1 MATRIPTQAE
11 YEHREAVEFHR
22 QLKDAEKGTLSE
34 RRHAAMQFAEHLA
47 HDPALVAERIG
58 WLVDGNYG
66 YGAYKAAERV
76 LAGRG
81 NKEAW
86 LVQTIG
92 ALEWQVPPR
101 MTVQIWKK
109 LSPAQREKLHK
120 AIVKELR

>member
-1 MATRIPTQAE
+1 MSQIPTKQE
-11 YEHREAVEFHR
+11 YEMHEAGLFQKDLKEVEKR
-22 QLKDAEKGTLSE
+22 SLAA
-34 RRHAAMQFAEHLA
+34 RRAAAMNFADDLA

-58 WLVDGNYG
+58 WLVDGHYG
-66 YGAYKAAERV
+66 YGSYKAAHRV
-76 LAGRG
+76 LSGRG

-109 LSPAQREKLHK
+109 LTLSQKSALHK
-120 AIVKELR
+120 AILRELK